1 VTGPPRFDCRRH
13 QPREVNSRL
22 IQFRTIGPA
31 SVILGAE
38 LEAEAIASKA
48 RKHMQ
53 VNVHDLLHGRFAV
66 SEKEVHPLAAQ
77 AAGSERRRC
86 VLGDAHESRRDLAV
100 EIG

>member
-1 VTGPPRFDCRRH
+1 
-13 QPREVNSRL
+13 
-22 IQFRTIGPA
+22 
-31 SVILGAE
+31 
-38 LEAEAIASKA
+38 
-48 RKHMQ
+48 MQ

-66 SEKEVHPLAAQ
+66 SEKEVHLLAAQ